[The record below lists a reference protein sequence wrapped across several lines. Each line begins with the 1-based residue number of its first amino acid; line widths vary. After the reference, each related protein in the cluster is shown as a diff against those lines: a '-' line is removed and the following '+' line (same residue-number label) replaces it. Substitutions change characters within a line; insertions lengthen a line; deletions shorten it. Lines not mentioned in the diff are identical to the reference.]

1 MLLGQEV
8 IAECLSLAVNTELR
22 QRVKGTSENQFSTLR
37 RPSFPTQSRIR
48 KWEVLQ
54 HWERIQE
61 ETVWA
66 DSAISPKPLTL
77 AAMEVYLTDAE
88 ATRTISRWILGA
100 VGLQGETDGL
110 HLGRNSISIQFRAT
124 VSKCYL
130 RTRNGSQS
138 REGIFPIQAIRII
151 WNVKG
156 TWKESSWWNGK
167 LGKQGLWGRRP
178 LQAQVRCQ
186 GGPLATLPDGSRQSM
201 VPVHDSWSG

>member
-1 MLLGQEV
+1 MTRDLCISKGGRFFSKICSKKFEDS
-8 IAECLSLAVNTELR
+8 IALNIEIRLYES
-22 QRVKGTSENQFSTLR
+22 
-37 RPSFPTQSRIR
+37 TQSRIR

-138 REGIFPIQAIRII
+138 IEGIFPIQAIRII

-156 TWKESSWWNGK
+156 T
-167 LGKQGLWGRRP
+167 
-178 LQAQVRCQ
+178 
-186 GGPLATLPDGSRQSM
+186 
-201 VPVHDSWSG
+201 